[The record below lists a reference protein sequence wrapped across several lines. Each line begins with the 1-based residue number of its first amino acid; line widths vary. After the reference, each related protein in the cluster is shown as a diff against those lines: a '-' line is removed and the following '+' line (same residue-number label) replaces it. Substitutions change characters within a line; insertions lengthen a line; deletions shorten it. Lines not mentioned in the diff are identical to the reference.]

1 MIEYWIYLF
10 SAVIV
15 ASFSQVLLKK
25 SALKKHD
32 SVVKE
37 YLNWQVIVGYMMM
50 VVSTIL
56 VIMAYKGIAYKN
68 GPIIES
74 LGYILIM
81 FLSYMFFK
89 EKITKRKVLGNALI
103 LIGICVFYL

>member
-1 MIEYWIYLF
+1 MIEYWICLF

-25 SALKKHD
+25 SALKQHD
-32 SVVKE
+32 SAIKE
-37 YLNWQVIVGYMMM
+37 YLNWYVIAGYAMM
-50 VVSTIL
+50 VISTIL
-56 VIMAYKGIAYKN
+56 VIIAYKGIAYKN

-81 FLSYMFFK
+81 FLSYFFFK
-89 EKITKRKVLGNALI
+89 EQITKRKVLGNALI
-103 LIGICVFYL
+103 LIGIIIFYL